1 MEKNI
6 FHFKPFLLS
15 DMKLSLNTYYKN
27 VQVINLQLRPC
38 TCISKKYITELLTV
52 YENMTDFNF
61 GTNFFAIIQYLN
73 LGL

>member
-1 MEKNI
+1 
-6 FHFKPFLLS
+6 
-15 DMKLSLNTYYKN
+15 MKLSLNTYYKN